1 MPFLGERDPL
11 IMEKLTTKLKE
22 KTWGNPQI
30 KNHKNSPELS

>member
-1 MPFLGERDPL
+1 MPCLGDRDPF
-11 IMEKLTTKLKE
+11 ITEKLTAKLKE